1 MEVLRTRFVDGARR
15 ARGVVVIIDV
25 FRAFSLCAY
34 AAALGARPL
43 LVTADTQV
51 ARAFK
56 ARRPQALLAG
66 EEGGWPIPGF
76 DLGNSPT
83 QLLQMVASGGSVRER
98 PWLQRT
104 SAGTQGVMVAGSA
117 RCLFVASLVN
127 ARATAAAVRAL
138 QPACVTLVAMGLAGR
153 EVAIEDEACAEAIA
167 AHLAGQPWDGAR
179 AAHLLYTSA
188 RVRELLAGSFEPF
201 PPSDVALCLAVDLFP
216 FALKARR
223 RGPLALIRPLVVQE
237 RHPRPRLLR
246 PGRPSKSDA
255 GPPQRPAPP

>member
-1 MEVLRTRFVDGARR
+1 MDVLRSRFIEGARR

-43 LVTADTQV
+43 LVTADTGV

-56 ARRPQALLAG
+56 ARCPEALLAG
-66 EEGGWPIPGF
+66 EEGGWPIAGF

-83 QLLQMVASGGSVRER
+83 QLLQMVASGRPVRGR
-98 PWLQRT
+98 PWLQRS
-104 SAGTQGVMVAGSA
+104 SAGTQGVMAAGPA

-127 ARATAAAVRAL
+127 SRATAAAVRTL
-138 QPACVTLVAMGLAGR
+138 QPTCVTLVAMGRAGR
-153 EVAIEDEACAEAIA
+153 EPAIEDEVCAEAIA

-188 RVRELLAGSFEPF
+188 RVRELLAGCFEPF
-201 PPSDVALCLAVDLFP
+201 PPSDVALCLAFDLFP

-223 RGPLALIRPLVVQE
+223 RGPFAVIRPLVVQE
-237 RHPRPRLLR
+237 GHPRIVR
-246 PGRPSKSDA
+246 PGQPSRGGG
-255 GPPQRPAPP
+255 GPPQRLAPA